1 MSATTTRTA
10 ATGRRTLGALRILL
24 AAAVRYGA
32 ITPAA
37 APTVKQPIPAA
48 ITAPPVAEQTETAP
62 ADLVADEELPPLA
75 DIEAAAESFLQAS
88 EQARVADRA
97 RRAARKVLD
106 RLPAGRHGRFV
117 IEYVDNAREIAD
129 LESIRAVFAAHGLG
143 DVPMRRSAPSLRV
156 SFVGLDN
163 PAA

>member
-1 MSATTTRTA
+1 MNTTTRHPAT
-10 ATGRRTLGALRILL
+10 TGRRAIGALRILL

-48 ITAPPVAEQTETAP
+48 ITAPPAVEQHAQDP
-62 ADLVADEELPPLA
+62 AGLFAADELPPLA
-75 DIEAAAESFLQAS
+75 DIEAAAEKFLQAA
-88 EQARVADRA
+88 EQTRVADRTK
-97 RRAARKVLD
+97 RASRKILD

-117 IEYVDNAREIAD
+117 VEYVDNAREIAD

-143 DVPMRRSAPSLRV
+143 DVPMRRSAPSLKI
-156 SFVGLDN
+156 SLAQPDS
-163 PAA
+163 AAV